1 MTDSPAPLA
10 YATPTAEQ
18 KSPYRM
24 LIAALAVAA
33 GFLKANSFAD
43 AVGIP
48 SVNDVNHDPGYLFL
62 RIVCGGV
69 VAFLTIAI
77 LLVLVREG
85 RALVNL
91 LARTQD
97 RPGMAIALTCIITG
111 AVCLLGALAIPLYF
125 AHGTSVRISNGSAVT
140 GIETPMLTQLLA
152 VLTFVVGGFLI
163 GIGVWSGTGRR
174 GSPVYPS
181 MPRDAAPGGVT
192 EGPRGPPL
200 ILNSFSFVRFAIGA
214 GRGVAEPKAAASSP
228 PEKHRTHCPVGA
240 VPTGFFCAPAQ
251 VPLPPICS
259 RSCSTSSSPCVSR
272 GRPTARRGAASLRSP
287 STGD

>member
-10 YATPTAEQ
+10 YATPTTEQ

-24 LIAALAVAA
+24 LVAALAVAV
-33 GFLKANSFAD
+33 GCLEANSFAD

-48 SVNDVNHDPGYLFL
+48 PFDHDPGYLFL
-62 RIVCGGV
+62 RILCGGV
-69 VAFLTIAI
+69 VAFLTVAV

-111 AVCLLGALAIPLYF
+111 VVCLLGALAIPLYF
-125 AHGTSVRISNGSAVT
+125 AHGATVRISNGSAVT
-140 GIETPMLTQLLA
+140 GIDTPMLTQLLA

-174 GSPVYPS
+174 GSGVYPS
-181 MPRDAAPGGVT
+181 MPSTP
-192 EGPRGPPL
+192 PRG
-200 ILNSFSFVRFAIGA
+200 V
-214 GRGVAEPKAAASSP
+214 
-228 PEKHRTHCPVGA
+228 
-240 VPTGFFCAPAQ
+240 
-251 VPLPPICS
+251 
-259 RSCSTSSSPCVSR
+259 
-272 GRPTARRGAASLRSP
+272 
-287 STGD
+287 